1 MDTIENK
8 NKAKT
13 LILTILNF
21 PILLIIIGIILI
33 NVPTF
38 ILRSIAQLLLSA
50 FSVDNK
56 TAIAVVIFCVR
67 LITVYFAYTLFTK
80 IFEKRK
86 ADELLFDISTL
97 KEFSLG
103 GLIGLMTITVVI
115 GLMWIMGGYSI
126 VGINYSATVLDSFLY
141 NFFFAFLQDIVYF
154 AIIFRIIEKSLGSI
168 IAVAIASVILGFKH
182 LLFPGYTIWS
192 ALAQTI
198 EAGVLFSA
206 FFILTR
212 RIWLLFGFHFM
223 WNFIQTGVIGDPK
236 IRELK
241 SILISNYSG
250 PNIITGEPVGLEAS
264 ILTFIIG
271 TGLGIYFL
279 YRVYKKGNLVLPFW
293 KR

>member
-1 MDTIENK
+1 MNTIGNK
-8 NKAKT
+8 KEAKT
-13 LILTILNF
+13 TLSLILNF
-21 PILLIIIGIILI
+21 PIPQIIIGIVLV

-38 ILRSIAQLLLSA
+38 ILRSIAQFILSS
-50 FSVDNK
+50 FSVSNE
-56 TAIAVVIFCVR
+56 TTIAVVIFCVR
-67 LITVYFAYTLFTK
+67 LITVYFAYILFVR

-86 ADELLFDISTL
+86 ADELSFDISTF

-115 GLMWIMGGYSI
+115 GLMWIMGSYSI
-126 VGINYSATVLDSFLY
+126 IGINNSATVLDSFFY

-154 AIIFRIIEKSLGSI
+154 AIIYRIIEKSLGSA
-168 IAVAIASVILGFKH
+168 IAVVIASVILGFKH

-241 SILISNYSG
+241 SIFISNYSG
-250 PNIITGEPVGLEAS
+250 SNIITGKPVGLEAS

-279 YRVYKKGNLVLPFW
+279 YRVYKKGNFVLPFW